1 MAVFAGNGS
10 NTAPSFT
17 FSSDTNTGIFRPSAD
32 TVAIACNGT
41 QVFTVD
47 EGTGSTGA
55 TAFGGI
61 TTYNS
66 GIASDGSYTLSV
78 AADGTIQIAAGAAL
92 NGLYII
98 KATGNNRVHYTQVS
112 VEANQFDTST
122 QIQVLQDYGYLGQD
136 VLTNFKIVGDA
147 SGATRCL
154 VCNVGNRNGAAVTV
168 SVMAIGASPNV
179 SLSTTPSGS
188 TTLTNRWHGYAADG
202 VVYFGGDASS
212 ATASIN
218 AVGNVTCRTLNN
230 VGRYGLQQNGTSTGT
245 GQIRVS
251 GLGVLAGTVYRG
263 GLIKISLATGR
274 LGGGFLE
281 QQWAE
286 FFVRYSGLTAYSN
299 TTITRTAGDS
309 SVTCS
314 YSSSTS
320 SSITLSLSFTH
331 TATHYVAVIVDAL
344 DQIGTSALAEI
355 ITPF

>member
-1 MAVFAGNGS
+1 MAVFSGNGS
-10 NTAPSFT
+10 AASPSFT

-41 QVFTVD
+41 QVFTV
-47 EGTGSTGA
+47 EEATGSTGA
-55 TAFGGI
+55 TSFGGI

-66 GIASDGSYTLSV
+66 GIVSDGSYTLSV
-78 AADGTIQIAAGAAL
+78 AADGTIQIAAGASL

-136 VLTNFKIVGDA
+136 VLTNFEIVGNA
-147 SGATRCL
+147 GGTTRCL
-154 VCNVGNRNGAAVTV
+154 VCDVGNRNGAAVTV
-168 SVMAIGASPNV
+168 SVIAIGASPNV
-179 SLSTTPSGS
+179 NLSTTPLGS
-188 TTLTNRWHGYAADG
+188 TTLTNHWHGYAADG
-202 VVYFGGDASS
+202 VVYFGGPAGSS
-212 ATASIN
+212 TASIN
-218 AVGNVTCRTLNN
+218 AVGNVNCRTLNKA
-230 VGRYGLQQNGTSTGT
+230 GRYGLQQNGTSTGT
-245 GQIRVS
+245 GEIRVS

-274 LGGGFLE
+274 LGAGFLE

-286 FFVRYSGLTAYSN
+286 FFVRYSGVSTYSN

-314 YSSSTS
+314 YSTSTS

-331 TATHYVAVIVDAL
+331 TASHYVAIIVDAV
-344 DQIGTSALAEI
+344 DQIGTNTFAEI